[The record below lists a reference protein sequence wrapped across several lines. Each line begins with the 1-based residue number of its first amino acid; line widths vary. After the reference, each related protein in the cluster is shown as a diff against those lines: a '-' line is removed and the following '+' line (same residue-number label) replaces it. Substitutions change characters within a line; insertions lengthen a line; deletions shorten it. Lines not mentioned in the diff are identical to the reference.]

1 MLNGQSPL
9 GATFAALLVV
19 VLVVAA
25 QQRFSCG
32 SQGSM
37 LLPLSPLDAYS
48 VLLQTSPLATKA
60 ATQSLIWGVGDVLAQ
75 QREERGELDWS
86 RTSSFA
92 LTGLGSGAAWTLW
105 YDVADALTAPLQDDA
120 VLRTLAACSL
130 EQFLF
135 CPVIFATYQ
144 IPCAVLQNGGRIDE
158 IPAQVQAR
166 IKDLLVANAK
176 LWTPANILIYN
187 VPLQWRVLTSNCFDL
202 LWGAYLSSVAAEVG
216 LVCEGSA
223 DDPESCLLAEAN
235 PVSGVK
241 GSERRRAAAPA
252 ARAPE

>member
-1 MLNGQSPL
+1 
-9 GATFAALLVV
+9 
-19 VLVVAA
+19 
-25 QQRFSCG
+25 
-32 SQGSM
+32 M

-48 VLLQTSPLATKA
+48 ALLQTSPLATKA

-75 QREERGELDWS
+75 QREERGDLDWS

-130 EQFLF
+130 EQFCF

-158 IPAQVQAR
+158 IPAAVQAR
-166 IKDLLVANAK
+166 IGDLLVANAK

-187 VPLQWRVLTSNCFDL
+187 VPLQWRVLVSNCFDL
-202 LWGAYLSSVAAEVG
+202 IWGAYLSSVAAEVG
-216 LVCEGSA
+216 LVCDGSA

-235 PVSGVK
+235 PVSGVP
-241 GSERRRAAAPA
+241 GGPERRRAAAPA

>member
-1 MLNGQSPL
+1 
-9 GATFAALLVV
+9 
-19 VLVVAA
+19 
-25 QQRFSCG
+25 
-32 SQGSM
+32 M

-48 VLLQTSPLATKA
+48 ALLQTSPLATKA

-75 QREERGELDWS
+75 QRERAGDVLAQREREGELDWS

-235 PVSGVK
+235 PVSGVP
-241 GSERRRAAAPA
+241 GGPERRRAAAPA

>member
-1 MLNGQSPL
+1 M
-9 GATFAALLVV
+9 
-19 VLVVAA
+19 
-25 QQRFSCG
+25 
-32 SQGSM
+32 
-37 LLPLSPLDAYS
+37 DAG
-48 VLLQTSPLATKA
+48 
-60 ATQSLIWGVGDVLAQ
+60 IWGELRRRVCAA
-75 QREERGELDWS
+75 REERGELDWS

-130 EQFLF
+130 EQFCF

-166 IKDLLVANAK
+166 IGDLLVANAK

-187 VPLQWRVLTSNCFDL
+187 VPLQWRVLTSAIASTCCGVRICPQL
-202 LWGAYLSSVAAEVG
+202 PPRSALSARAAPTTPRAA
-216 LVCEGSA
+216 CW
-223 DDPESCLLAEAN
+223 
-235 PVSGVK
+235 
-241 GSERRRAAAPA
+241 RRRTP
-252 ARAPE
+252 

>member
-48 VLLQTSPLATKA
+48 VLLQTSPP
-60 ATQSLIWGVGDVLAQ
+60 
-75 QREERGELDWS
+75 LDWS

-135 CPVIFATYQ
+135 C
-144 IPCAVLQNGGRIDE
+144 LS
-158 IPAQVQAR
+158 
-166 IKDLLVANAK
+166 
-176 LWTPANILIYN
+176 LIHI
-187 VPLQWRVLTSNCFDL
+187 
-202 LWGAYLSSVAAEVG
+202 
-216 LVCEGSA
+216 
-223 DDPESCLLAEAN
+223 
-235 PVSGVK
+235 
-241 GSERRRAAAPA
+241 
-252 ARAPE
+252 